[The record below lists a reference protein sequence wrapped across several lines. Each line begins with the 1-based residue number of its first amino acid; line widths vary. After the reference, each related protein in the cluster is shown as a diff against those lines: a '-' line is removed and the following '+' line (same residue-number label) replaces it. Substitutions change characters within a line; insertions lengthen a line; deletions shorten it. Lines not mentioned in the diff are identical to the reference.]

1 MGRGRSLKIGYT
13 SCFILLLLV
22 SQVVPQNNS
31 RQFVGRNLCTERTNG
46 TIIDNFSCIDNDGC
60 FPRSQLCDGINDCG
74 DSSDEGVGN
83 AAITCKQFLH
93 YIMPYCC
100 SLNFSLTEC

>member
-46 TIIDNFSCIDNDGC
+46 TITDNFSCTGSNVC
-60 FPRSQLCDGINDCG
+60 FPRSQLCDGTDDCG
-74 DSSDEGVGN
+74 DGGPGSDEGDDN

-93 YIMPYCC
+93 YIMPNTVV
-100 SLNFSLTEC
+100 L